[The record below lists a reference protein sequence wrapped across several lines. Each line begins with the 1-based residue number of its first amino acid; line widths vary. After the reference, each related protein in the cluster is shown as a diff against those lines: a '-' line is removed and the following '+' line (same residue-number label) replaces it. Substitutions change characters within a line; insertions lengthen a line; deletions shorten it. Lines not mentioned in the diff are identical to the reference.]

1 MKVFLLAEKLEMP
14 FGDALLVVAQNET
27 RARNI
32 AATATPKLV
41 APDGKNLWESQET
54 ACVSLG
60 ECLAKMD
67 ERAIMKG
74 SLLFACL
81 AKNGEVYPLRL
92 QESAQSFSQA
102 L

>member
-1 MKVFLLAEKLEMP
+1 MKVFLLAEKFEMP
-14 FGDALLVVAQNET
+14 FGDALLVVAQDEA

-32 AATATPKLV
+32 AATTTPKLV
-41 APDGKNLWESQET
+41 ASDGKNLWESQET

-60 ECLAKMD
+60 ECPAEMD
-67 ERAIMKG
+67 EKAIMKG

-92 QESAQSFSQA
+92 QAQPQSFSPA